1 MNLILVVIDSLRADH
16 VGCYGNKWIRTPNL
30 DALAKESVVFTQA
43 YPESL
48 PTIPVRRALW
58 TGHTV
63 FPFKE
68 FKPPV
73 GPHPRWLGWEPLAD
87 DDVIISELLCDK
99 GYVTSFITD
108 TYHMFKPSMNFHRGF
123 MCWRW
128 IRGQERDAYSTAPL
142 TRDYSHLLPRGAE
155 RPTARLK
162 DIFQNT
168 AHWQSES
175 DRFAPQVFQEAMDWI
190 EENHTHD
197 KFFMLVDSFDPHE
210 PWNPPQ
216 YYVDLYDPGYKGR
229 VIIDPPGGDPRKW
242 MTARELKHVKALY
255 AGEVTMVDRWLG
267 LFIDRCKDMG
277 VFDNSV
283 FAVISDHGHPIGEH
297 GVVKKAP
304 RDLHS
309 ILTKLVMMIRFPG
322 GEYGGRRVNAL
333 VQDHDLTPTLLSALE
348 VKPPESMN
356 GIDLM
361 PLIRGEARK
370 VRGYAVTGCQQFAA
384 IRNLS
389 WLYITEAP
397 DGKPALYDL
406 KRDPEEKKNLFGQ
419 EKRKASQMAD
429 LLEKYAGEHS

>member
-1 MNLILVVIDSLRADH
+1 
-16 VGCYGNKWIRTPNL
+16 
-30 DALAKESVVFTQA
+30 
-43 YPESL
+43 
-48 PTIPVRRALW
+48 
-58 TGHTV
+58 
-63 FPFKE
+63 
-68 FKPPV
+68 
-73 GPHPRWLGWEPLAD
+73 
-87 DDVIISELLCDK
+87 
-99 GYVTSFITD
+99 
-108 TYHMFKPSMNFHRGF
+108 MNFHRGF

-128 IRGQERDAYSTAPL
+128 IRGQERDAYATAPL
-142 TRDYSHLLPRGAE
+142 KKDYSHFLPRGAE
-155 RPTARLK
+155 QPTARLK
-162 DIFQNT
+162 DIFRNT
-168 AHWQSES
+168 AHWQSEA